1 MSVGVDGIDSLL
13 GLMLYSC
20 DVSHQIGCS
29 PADVDEII
37 SLDLVA
43 PVGRVHGLE
52 PRCRLRNAVRLQAV
66 DGGSM
71 CIRRGT

>member
-1 MSVGVDGIDSLL
+1 MSIGVDGIDSLL
-13 GLMLYSC
+13 GLMLDLC
-20 DVSHQIGCS
+20 DVSHQLCCGT
-29 PADVDEII
+29 AGFGENI

-52 PRCRLRNAVRLQAV
+52 PRCRLRNTVRSQAV